1 VLKNDVWRFV
11 IVGCGRMGEAH
22 AHLLQEDKRAH
33 VIGFFDESESTAIR
47 LRDQCSSDATVFG
60 SFEEALASDS
70 DAVVIATPT
79 GCHHDQIA
87 VALSAGRHVLA
98 EKPLA
103 QGRQEIVNLIRM
115 TESHP
120 QLHCVLGYQR
130 RFWKNHRFL
139 RDEVQS
145 GKWGKVR
152 SVTFV
157 NNEHWEAGIGR
168 TWRDDPSMNFG
179 GFLGDAGSHKID
191 ALMYITGRQP
201 DRLFAMTQNSGS
213 RVEIIASVTG
223 TLDGGI
229 PLTLAFTGNAHS
241 YYEELLIHCDDA
253 DLILRDDRVLIAREN
268 VVEPVELPIDQSGPL
283 STANPV
289 SGLLDILSG
298 VATNPSPFLC
308 ALPVFDVTAAILRSA
323 RDGQSLRLK

>member
-1 VLKNDVWRFV
+1 MWRFV
-11 IVGCGRMGEAH
+11 VVGCGRMGQAH
-22 AHLLQEDKRAH
+22 AQLLQQDERAR
-33 VIGFFDESESTAIR
+33 VIGVFDPSESAAIR
-47 LRDQCSSDATVFG
+47 LRDQCGPDVAVFS
-60 SFEEALASDS
+60 SFEETLASDS

-87 VALSAGRHVLA
+87 GALSAGRHVLA

-115 TESHP
+115 SESDP
-120 QLHCVLGYQR
+120 QRHCVLGYQR

-139 RDEVQS
+139 KEEVA
-145 GKWGKVR
+145 GGNWGNVR

-157 NNEHWEAGIGR
+157 NNEHWEAGIGQ
-168 TWRDDPSMNFG
+168 TWRDDPAMNFG

-191 ALMYITGRQP
+191 ALMYITGRHP
-201 DRLFAMTQNSGS
+201 DRLFAMTQNSAS
-213 RVEIIASVTG
+213 HVEIIATVTG
-223 TLDGGI
+223 TLHGGI

-253 DLILRDDRVLIAREN
+253 DLILRDDRVFIARRN
-268 VVEPVELPIDQSGPL
+268 VVSPVELPTDQSGPL

-298 VATNPSPFLC
+298 VASNPAPFSC
-308 ALPVFDVTAAILRSA
+308 ALSVFDVTAAILQSA
-323 RDGQSLRLK
+323 GEGQPVSLT